1 MGVHISIGVTSFEE
15 GQIKEQ
21 SPLANSQVKVIE
33 HFIEESLVDLQQSYD
48 QEEELIKHISL
59 DPPKHYR

>member
-1 MGVHISIGVTSFEE
+1 MGAHISIGVTSFEE

-33 HFIEESLVDLQQSYD
+33 HFIEESLVDLQ
-48 QEEELIKHISL
+48 
-59 DPPKHYR
+59 